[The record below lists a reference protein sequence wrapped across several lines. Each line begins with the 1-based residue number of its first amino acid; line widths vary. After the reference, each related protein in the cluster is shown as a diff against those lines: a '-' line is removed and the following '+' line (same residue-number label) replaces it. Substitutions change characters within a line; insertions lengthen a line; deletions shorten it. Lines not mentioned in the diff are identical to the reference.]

1 MADATAPSSAPA
13 PSGAARAASEP
24 PSSHPASGS
33 SSPAP
38 GPGGESP
45 FIRIRLPRE
54 GEILGVVIGNVG
66 GGRLQVQCKDGRERL
81 CRIPGKIRRNIWVRQ
96 GDIVLVEPWK
106 IEGEKRGD
114 VIWRY
119 NHLQADWLRNR
130 GYISR

>member
-1 MADATAPSSAPA
+1 MVVSP
-13 PSGAARAASEP
+13 
-24 PSSHPASGS
+24 S
-33 SSPAP
+33 SSPVPGVSRPPAGSSASPGAAP
-38 GPGGESP
+38 SAAPSPSGVPGEG
-45 FIRIRLPRE
+45 FVRVRLPRE
-54 GEILGVVIGNVG
+54 GEILGVVVGNVG
-66 GGRLQVQCKDGRERL
+66 GGRLQVQCKDGKERL

-119 NHLQADWLRNR
+119 NHLQADWLRNK